1 MPIFKFVKEGLGSS
15 EPPCECIRTWV
26 QHASEAYT
34 EMWVC
39 ITAPHS
45 SIQLRSCQV
54 RCSFRGSQGLSKEI
68 G

>member
-45 SIQLRSCQV
+45 SISSGRVKYAARSEV
-54 RCSFRGSQGLSKEI
+54 LKGSQRK
-68 G
+68 